1 MVFPVCFSF
10 INVGPVAVSM
20 IASVVVVAAAVL
32 LISQCTVPGR
42 KLVSSRL
49 SPTDDEAG
57 RRGQGE
63 EEWGDGL
70 MKMKICVNVH
80 CLHIEQ
86 HRAEIELEFQL
97 QLEMEKE
104 LDMELELERE
114 LEFPS

>member
-1 MVFPVCFSF
+1 
-10 INVGPVAVSM
+10 M
-20 IASVVVVAAAVL
+20 IASVVAVVAAVL

-57 RRGQGE
+57 RRGREQGE

-97 QLEMEKE
+97 QLEME
-104 LDMELELERE
+104 MELKMEMELERE

>member
-57 RRGQGE
+57 RRGQGAGGRRMGRWANE
-63 EEWGDGL
+63 NENL
-70 MKMKICVNVH
+70 CQ
-80 CLHIEQ
+80 CALF
-86 HRAEIELEFQL
+86 AY
-97 QLEMEKE
+97 
-104 LDMELELERE
+104 
-114 LEFPS
+114 